1 MLVLSRKPGEK
12 ILIGDNI
19 TLTVV
24 RVQGNQVRLAIDA
37 PAEVRILRGELVDG
51 FEMPPT
57 TDWHT
62 GRDRDVKPDAVVG
75 CRKPR

>member
-24 RVQGNQVRLAIDA
+24 RLQGNQVRLALDA
-37 PAEVRILRGELVDG
+37 PDEVRILRGELVDG
-51 FEMPPT
+51 FEMPPA
-57 TDWHT
+57 TDWRT
-62 GRDRDVKPDAVVG
+62 GSPQDVKPDAVVG
-75 CRKPR
+75 GRKPR